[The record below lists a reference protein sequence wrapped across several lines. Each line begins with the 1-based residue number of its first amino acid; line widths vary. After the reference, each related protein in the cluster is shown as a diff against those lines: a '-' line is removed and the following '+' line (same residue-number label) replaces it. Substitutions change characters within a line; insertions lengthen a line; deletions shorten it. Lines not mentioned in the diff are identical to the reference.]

1 MLSIKK
7 LTYSPFAE
15 NTYLLYNEE
24 KQAWIIDPGCYEQT
38 EKDDLREQINSLDLK
53 PVKLINTHCHL
64 DHIFGNAWV
73 HREYDLL
80 PIVPEKDLALME
92 QAKVHAQLYGIT
104 GFEASPT
111 PSDYLIDG
119 SSLFLGD
126 DEVQIIEVAGHTP
139 GHVVLYVPEQQFL
152 IGGDVLFDG
161 SIGRTDLPGG
171 NHDQLLTNIR
181 ERLYV
186 LEDEV
191 VVYSGHGAET
201 TIGKEKNS
209 NPFVRA

>member
-38 EKDDLREQINSLDLK
+38 EKDDLRNQITSLGLK
-53 PVKLINTHCHL
+53 PVKLVNTHCHL

-73 HREYDLL
+73 KREYGLS
-80 PIVPEKDLALME
+80 PVVPEKDLALME
-92 QAKVHAQLYGIT
+92 QAEVHAQLYGIT
-104 GFEASPT
+104 GFERSPE
-111 PSDYLIDG
+111 PSEYFIDG

-126 DEVQIIEVAGHTP
+126 DEIQIKEVAGHTP
-139 GHVVLYVPEQQFL
+139 GHVVLYSPEQKFL

-171 NHDQLLTNIR
+171 NHDQLLKNIR

-191 VVYSGHGAET
+191 VVYSGHGPET
-201 TIGKEKNS
+201 TIGKEKSS